1 MKPALKLISTD
12 TSVLDNHPAPPP
24 DGALL
29 DAYSNAVIAAADKV
43 SPSVVNIEIRR
54 ARDERRAAPG
64 APERGG
70 SGSGFVFTPDG
81 FILTNSHV
89 VDGAS
94 RIDVTLSDGRRSQA
108 RLIGSDPDS
117 DLAVVRIDAPGLAAT
132 ELGDSKA
139 VRVGQLAIAIGNPYG
154 FQCTVTAGVVSALG
168 RSL

>member
-1 MKPALKLISTD
+1 MKSALKLVSNETFENE
-12 TSVLDNHPAPPP
+12 TRAAPAS

-54 ARDERRAAPG
+54 RDERRAASPD

-70 SGSGFVFTPDG
+70 SGSGFIFTPDG

-94 RIDVTLSDGRRSQA
+94 RIDVTLSDGRR
-108 RLIGSDPDS
+108 
-117 DLAVVRIDAPGLAAT
+117 
-132 ELGDSKA
+132 
-139 VRVGQLAIAIGNPYG
+139 
-154 FQCTVTAGVVSALG
+154 
-168 RSL
+168 